1 MAEEGMVQQFS
12 LRKMNGQRVI
22 IQVSTN
28 CVFYN
33 RRLLRELIVIQHY
46 NYKLQI
52 TMRKFTRVELEQEK
66 YLDCAYNM
74 IL

>member
-52 TMRKFTRVELEQEK
+52 TMRKFARVELEQEK